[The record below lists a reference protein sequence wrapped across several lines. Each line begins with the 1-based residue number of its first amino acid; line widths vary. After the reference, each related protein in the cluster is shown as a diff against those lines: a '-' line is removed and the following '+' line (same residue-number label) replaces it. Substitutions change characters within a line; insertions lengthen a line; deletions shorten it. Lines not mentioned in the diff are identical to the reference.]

1 MGATDAPN
9 TAEVSP
15 ADVRRTA
22 ATGKMATTAK
32 MSGAAATKMSA
43 AAATEVAAATTTTT
57 ASGKGELISGDQ
69 QHAAC
74 NGRQEYSA
82 DFASHKTHSYG

>member
-1 MGATDAPN
+1 
-9 TAEVSP
+9 
-15 ADVRRTA
+15 
-22 ATGKMATTAK
+22 
-32 MSGAAATKMSA
+32 MSA
-43 AAATEVAAATTTTT
+43 AATTEVAAATTTA

-82 DFASHKTHSYG
+82 NFASHKTHSYG

>member
-9 TAEVSP
+9 TAEESP

-22 ATGKMATTAK
+22 ATGKIAATAK
-32 MSGAAATKMSA
+32 ISAAAATKMSA
-43 AAATEVAAATTTTT
+43 AAATEVAAATT

-82 DFASHKTHSYG
+82 NFASHKTHSYG